1 MLLDMTVSM
10 PMTLPRSDMLLE
22 VLVGLAVLLQ
32 QCRNQKPE
40 ISALVSD
47 IEKSIEQLRT
57 TGA

>member
-1 MLLDMTVSM
+1 MFLDMTVPM

-47 IEKSIEQLRT
+47 IEKSIEQLR
-57 TGA
+57 AEA

>member
-57 TGA
+57 PGA

>member
-1 MLLDMTVSM
+1 MFLDMTVPM

-47 IEKSIEQLRT
+47 IERSIEQLR
-57 TGA
+57 AEA

>member
-1 MLLDMTVSM
+1 MLLDMTVPM

-47 IEKSIEQLRT
+47 IEKSIEQLR
-57 TGA
+57 AEA

>member
-47 IEKSIEQLRT
+47 IEKSIEQLR
-57 TGA
+57 AEA

>member
-10 PMTLPRSDMLLE
+10 PVTLPRSDMLLE
-22 VLVGLAVLLQ
+22 VLLGLAVLLQ

-47 IEKSIEQLRT
+47 IEKSIAQLREN
-57 TGA
+57 A

>member
-40 ISALVSD
+40 ISALD
-47 IEKSIEQLRT
+47 RKSVV
-57 TGA
+57 

>member
-1 MLLDMTVSM
+1 M

-47 IEKSIEQLRT
+47 IEKSIEQLR
-57 TGA
+57 AEA